1 MNIEKYD
8 TVSFD
13 IFDTLVSRR
22 IYRPADLFSLM
33 QIEIANNSNILL
45 SGHEEIIDNFAE
57 MRVQAEV
64 SARAKRVNKFGGE
77 PEVTIFEIYDEIKEL
92 NVGISKE
99 IINQLIQLEISTEKA
114 VLYKNNSGYKL
125 FQAAV
130 ENGSKIIIISDMYF
144 PTSILKE
151 LLISCGYNVDNI
163 PI

>member
-114 VLYKNNSGYKL
+114 VLY
-125 FQAAV
+125 
-130 ENGSKIIIISDMYF
+130 
-144 PTSILKE
+144 
-151 LLISCGYNVDNI
+151 
-163 PI
+163 